1 MGTRDFGVET
11 RHTDALEWAHQH
23 FAIASV
29 ELIVDAPWSTTYRL
43 QAPKASAYLKI
54 VPAHQAA
61 VLSATA
67 ALATRFPRHIPK
79 VLAVDPVR
87 GWMLSASHAG
97 RTLDYD
103 SPDEE
108 LTTVARAYA
117 NLQAQATREP
127 ALLAGL
133 PRPDIA
139 ALPRLLLEFLHAGGA
154 DADASG
160 RVHADYFLG
169 QEQAD
174 RYRKLVER
182 HLGLLQDHLAAAG
195 QLPATVNHGDLR
207 PPNAA
212 LEADGTCVFL
222 DWDDAMVGP
231 AGMSLHGLFGGIAIP
246 SILLSDSPAARA
258 AASGPPGQRIHS
270 YVRTLAEA
278 GYADEATLQRS
289 LPAAMC
295 AGVIQFILNFANF
308 PGENARSAVRGT
320 LRRRLRDL
328 IDLCDTIAARQSS
341 LALDLIRDY
350 EASGELRRAQSLL
363 QDQVTRYP
371 GRADLLAR
379 LGRVCLRRDELA
391 EAEEALREAVDLAP
405 CDLALRLELAKVLT
419 ARLELGESRR
429 QIEEALRAEPES
441 SAARAALAH
450 VDALEQM
457 REDARLPGR
466 MPILRFEPRA
476 LGQPPRV
483 RPEEIALGAELFNT
497 WGTLQIDNAFPVE
510 LIERLQSTF
519 FERYA
524 AYFHE
529 GDHPDALWL
538 GDKRYMLTVDT
549 VAPFDDPELIGAPTV
564 LPIIRRVLGD
574 DCVLGAFTAVISLP
588 GSRDQRLHKDHP
600 ALFPDTE
607 WHFTLP
613 SFATQIIIPLVPLD
627 ELTGTT
633 RFYKGTHRIPTEEA
647 EATGHQDPQVPLG
660 SCLINDYRCAHRG
673 LGNRSDRVRP
683 ILTLIYNRPWFHD
696 YKNYGK
702 QPPLRVSDATY
713 EQLPS
718 DLKPLLAWW
727 KEERK
732 VVALDQSV
740 LL

>member
-1 MGTRDFGVET
+1 MGTRDLAVDSRHVEAV
-11 RHTDALEWAHQH
+11 DWAQQH

-29 ELIVDAPWSTTYRL
+29 EPIVDAPWSTTYRL
-43 QAPKASAYLKI
+43 LASEESAYLKI

-61 VLSATA
+61 VLAATA
-67 ALATRFPRHIPK
+67 VLAARFSRHLPK

-87 GWMLSASHAG
+87 GWMLSAAHAG

-108 LTTVARAYA
+108 LTAVARAYA
-117 NLQAQATREP
+117 GLQAQAAREP

-133 PRPDIA
+133 PKPDIA
-139 ALPRLLLEFLHAGGA
+139 ALLRLLLEFLHVDG
-154 DADASG
+154 ADASG
-160 RVHADYFLG
+160 RVRADYFLG

-182 HLGLLQDHLAAAG
+182 HLGLLQDHLAAAAA
-195 QLPATVNHGDLR
+195 LPATFNHGDLR
-207 PPNAA
+207 PPNTA
-212 LEADGTCVFL
+212 LESNGTCVFL
-222 DWDDAMVGP
+222 DWDDAIVGP
-231 AGMSLHGLFGGIAIP
+231 AGMSLHGLFGGVAVP
-246 SILLSDSPAARA
+246 TILLSDSPAAQA

-278 GYADEATLQRS
+278 GYADEATLRCS

-295 AGVIQFILNFANF
+295 AGVIQFILNFARF
-308 PGENARSAVRGT
+308 PGESARSAVRGT
-320 LRRRLRDL
+320 MRRRLRDL
-328 IDLCDTIAARQSS
+328 IDLCDTIAARQPS
-341 LALDLIRDY
+341 LAFDLIRDY
-350 EASGELRRAQSLL
+350 EAAGELRRAQSLL
-363 QDQVTRYP
+363 QDQVTRHP
-371 GRADLLAR
+371 GRADLLAH
-379 LGRVCLRRDELA
+379 LGRVCLRRDELP
-391 EAEEALREAVDLAP
+391 EAEEVMREAVDLTP
-405 CDLALRLELAKVLT
+405 HDPALRLELAEVLT
-419 ARLELGESRR
+419 ARLELGESRQ
-429 QIEEALRAEPES
+429 QIGEALRAEPGS

-450 VDALEQM
+450 VDALERM

-476 LGQPPRV
+476 PGKPARV
-483 RPEEIALGAELFNT
+483 RTEEIALGAELFNT
-497 WGTLQIDNAFPVE
+497 WGTLQIDNAFPLE
-510 LIERLQSTF
+510 LIERLQATF

-529 GDHPDALWL
+529 SDHPDALWL

-564 LPIIRRVLGD
+564 LPIIRRILGD
-574 DCVLGAFTAVISLP
+574 DCVLGAFTSVISLP

-600 ALFPDTE
+600 ALFPGTD

-613 SFATQIIIPLVPLD
+613 SFAAQIIIPLVPLD
-627 ELTGTT
+627 GITGTT
-633 RFYKGTHRIPTEEA
+633 RFYKGSHRIPTDEA

-702 QPPLRVSDATY
+702 QPPLRISDATY
-713 EQLPS
+713 AKLPA

-732 VVALDQSV
+732 VVALDQV
-740 LL
+740 VQL